1 MNGAER
7 IAKMTGLPREVVSH
21 LPRVV
26 WYGNGRVLIEQ
37 HRGIIT
43 YQKDMIC
50 FQTTLGLLTIRGE
63 SLEMVKYT
71 WQDAV
76 VRGDILSLSYL
87 EKGGK

>member
-1 MNGAER
+1 MSGGEK
-7 IAKMTGLPREVVSH
+7 IAKVTGFPQEVVSQ

-26 WYGNGRVLIEQ
+26 LHGSGRLLIEQ
-37 HRGIIT
+37 HRGILT

-50 FQTTLGLLTIRGE
+50 FQTVLGVLTIRGG

-76 VRGDILSLSYL
+76 VRGDIRSVFYPD
-87 EKGGK
+87 KGEG